1 MKSVFRVESANEEN
15 IRGGWYL
22 LADSLAAE
30 PNRIQYIS
38 VSRSMNMRQ
47 RNSAKPKPKLQVYVS
62 REVAD
67 RLRDYASRMG
77 VSASFATEMALRA
90 YLDMEKVKI

>member
-1 MKSVFRVESANEEN
+1 
-15 IRGGWYL
+15 
-22 LADSLAAE
+22 
-30 PNRIQYIS
+30 
-38 VSRSMNMRQ
+38 MNMRQ

-67 RLRDYASRMG
+67 RLRDYASSVG

-90 YLDMEKVKI
+90 YLNMERVKL